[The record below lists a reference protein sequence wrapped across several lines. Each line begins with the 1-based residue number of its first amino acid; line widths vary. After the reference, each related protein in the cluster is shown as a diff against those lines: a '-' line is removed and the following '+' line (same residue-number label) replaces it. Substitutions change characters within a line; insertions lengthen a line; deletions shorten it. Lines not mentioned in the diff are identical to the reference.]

1 MSKRVER
8 PTPQAGSRGAAAG
21 PVVERH
27 TVGVGEGLA
36 FRAQAGYLV
45 RFTPTR
51 NSQVVDLNLFR
62 LDDPREH
69 FSASVT
75 RPVHGSHL
83 TEGDSLLTGP
93 PWEREIARVE
103 LDTLQG
109 KAPRH
114 DGAVTRSHDLLF
126 GRCSAALRAR
136 MYGSRTAGCQ
146 ETLAA
151 AIAAHGLSELAVHD
165 PLNIFMR
172 TGIDRDGRLFFAD
185 PDAGPDDAFTLR
197 LAMDALVALSCC
209 PGRSS
214 GPSPGGVTVE
224 VLESTPDGEG

>member
-1 MSKRVER
+1 
-8 PTPQAGSRGAAAG
+8 
-21 PVVERH
+21 
-27 TVGVGEGLA
+27 
-36 FRAQAGYLV
+36 
-45 RFTPTR
+45 
-51 NSQVVDLNLFR
+51 
-62 LDDPREH
+62 
-69 FSASVT
+69 VT

-83 TEGDSLLTGP
+83 TEGDSLLTCP

-114 DGAVTRSHDLLF
+114 DSAVTRPHDMLF
-126 GRCSAALRAR
+126 GRCSAALRER
-136 MYGSRTAGCQ
+136 IYGSRTPGCQ

-172 TGIDRDGRLFFAD
+172 TGIDRDGKLFFAD
-185 PDAGPDDAFTLR
+185 PQAGPGVAFALSFT
-197 LAMDALVALSCC
+197 MDALVALSCC

-214 GPSPGGVTVE
+214 GPSPGGVTVD
-224 VLESTPDGEG
+224 VLASTPDGEG